1 MLSWYFLTSWCVF
14 KFSHLFY
21 LFKYLHLNITHAA
34 FPQKNLNIRI
44 DNQMSYVYIVT
55 KYIDFINKLVIS
67 LEHRYSLMSLSDIEE
82 WVSVTDA

>member
-1 MLSWYFLTSWCVF
+1 ML
-14 KFSHLFY
+14 LFH
-21 LFKYLHLNITHAA
+21 K
-34 FPQKNLNIRI
+34 KNLNIRI
-44 DNQMSYVYIVT
+44 DNQMLYVYIVT

>member
-1 MLSWYFLTSWCVF
+1 ML
-14 KFSHLFY
+14 LFH
-21 LFKYLHLNITHAA
+21 K
-34 FPQKNLNIRI
+34 KNLNIRI
-44 DNQMSYVYIVT
+44 DNQILYVYIVT